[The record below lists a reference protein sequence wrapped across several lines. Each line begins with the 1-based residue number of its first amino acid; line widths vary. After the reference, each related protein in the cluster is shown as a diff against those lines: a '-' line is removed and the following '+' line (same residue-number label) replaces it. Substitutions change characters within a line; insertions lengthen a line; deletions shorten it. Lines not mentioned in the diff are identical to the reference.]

1 MRIACTAFG
10 TIKAGRPSKD
20 GLSFVGNPVDVT
32 SDCLKA
38 VIEKVGVGKTM
49 PVSVDGVPMY
59 EIEVRLVP
67 KPEKE
72 APCK

>member
-38 VIEKVGVGKTM
+38 VIEKVGVGKVM
-49 PVSVDGVPMY
+49 PVSADGVPMY

-72 APCK
+72 